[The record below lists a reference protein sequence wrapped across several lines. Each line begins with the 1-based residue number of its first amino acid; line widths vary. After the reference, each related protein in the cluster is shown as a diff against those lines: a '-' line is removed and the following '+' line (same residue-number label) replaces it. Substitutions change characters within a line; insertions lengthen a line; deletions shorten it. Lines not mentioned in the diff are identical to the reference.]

1 MGIFRTK
8 LERELK
14 QLEKIKKLEE
24 SKLEKINAMKK
35 SEKESEKEV
44 EEGGADLGKASLQE
58 LYNSVGHCFIEISKR
73 MNGGKNG
80 K

>member
-14 QLEKIKKLEE
+14 KLEKIKLLEE
-24 SKLEKINAMKK
+24 SKLEKINSLKEQ
-35 SEKESEKEV
+35 EKEA
-44 EEGGADLGKASLQE
+44 EEPDQEAEPDLQKATLQE
-58 LYNSVGHCFIEISKR
+58 LYNSMGHCFLEIAR
-73 MNGGKNG
+73 RNGGKNE